1 MKPILLAL
9 APLMIC
15 SAPATADWVSFMK
28 SDTSVVYIDPA
39 SVRKEGHLRK
49 ASVLMDLSQKD
60 AEGARSKRG
69 QSEIDCRGDRLRIHD
84 LSGFSGAM
92 ATGEAV
98 YAFKGASDWI
108 PIPPQTALWS
118 TIRLI
123 CSR

>member
-1 MKPILLAL
+1 MKRILLVIV
-9 APLMIC
+9 PLIC
-15 SAPATADWVSFMK
+15 SAPAVADWVTFMK
-28 SDTSVVYIDPA
+28 SDVSVVYIDPA

-49 ASVLMDLSQKD
+49 ASVLMDLTQKD

-69 QSEIDCRGDRLRIHD
+69 KSEIDCQGDRLRIHD

-98 YAFKGASDWI
+98 YAFSGSSEWI
-108 PIPPQTALWS
+108 PIPPQSTLWN

>member
-1 MKPILLAL
+1 V
-9 APLMIC
+9 
-15 SAPATADWVSFMK
+15 TFMK
-28 SDTSVVYIDPA
+28 SDISIVYIDPA

-49 ASVLMDLSQKD
+49 ASVLMDLTQKD
-60 AEGARSKRG
+60 AEGVRSKRG
-69 QSEIDCRGDRLRIHD
+69 QSEIDCRKDRMRVHD

-98 YAFKGASDWI
+98 YAFKGASEWI
-108 PIPPQTALWS
+108 PIPPQTTLGN

>member
-1 MKPILLAL
+1 MLAL
-9 APLMIC
+9 VPFAC
-15 SAPATADWVSFMK
+15 SAPAAASWITFMK
-28 SDTSVVYIDPA
+28 SDISIVYIDPA

-49 ASVLMDLSQKD
+49 ALVLMNLTHKD
-60 AEGARSKRG
+60 AEGVRSKRG
-69 QSEIDCRGDRLRIHD
+69 QSEIDCQKERMRVHD

-98 YAFKGASDWI
+98 YAFKGASEWI
-108 PIPPQTALWS
+108 PIPPQTSLWN

>member
-1 MKPILLAL
+1 MKRILLAL
-9 APLMIC
+9 VPFAFSVPVAA
-15 SAPATADWVSFMK
+15 SWVTFMK
-28 SDTSVVYIDPA
+28 SDISIVYIDPA

-49 ASVLMDLSQKD
+49 ASVLMDLTQKD
-60 AEGARSKRG
+60 AEGVRSKRG
-69 QSEIDCRGDRLRIHD
+69 QSEIDCQKERMRVHD

-98 YAFKGASDWI
+98 YAFKGASEWI
-108 PIPPQTALWS
+108 PIPPQSTLWN

>member
-1 MKPILLAL
+1 MKRLMLAL
-9 APLMIC
+9 VPFTC
-15 SAPATADWVSFMK
+15 SAPAAASWVTFMK
-28 SDTSVVYIDPA
+28 SDISVVYIDPA

-49 ASVLMDLSQKD
+49 ASVLMDLTQKD

-69 QSEIDCRGDRLRIHD
+69 QSEIDCQKERLRIHD

-92 ATGEAV
+92 ASGEAV
-98 YAFKGASDWI
+98 YAFKGASEWI
-108 PIPPQTALWS
+108 PIPPQSTLLN